1 VAADQPST
9 PTSIPADDRSPK
21 ARPESQIDPAN
32 RAEFHEA
39 GSGWPLVTYE
49 EHHWVAS
56 EPYVGCRRQQL
67 AARGLYKT
75 AVVQS
80 IARIKE
86 IPLPPDTRT
95 LVTEATA
102 EIARFDAE
110 MGPEIAPFAT
120 ILLRSES
127 TASSKIENLTA
138 SARSIALAE
147 LGDTSKR
154 NASLIVSNIRAMQ
167 AAIDLAEHLD
177 EDAILATHAALLGE
191 SDPGIVGG
199 WRTQQ
204 VWIGGSNHSPYDGAF
219 TPPHH
224 DRVPAAMD
232 DLVDFLSR
240 EDVEP
245 LAQAAVAHAQ
255 FETIHPFPDGNGR
268 VGRAIVHS
276 LLRSKRVTRNVTVPV
291 SAGLLTR
298 LDNYFDALTE
308 YRRGRPEYI
317 VRLTAEA
324 SFSSIANG
332 RTLVSDLR
340 SIREGWGDRVQARSD
355 AAAWKVADMLIA
367 QPIIDSLAVQ
377 ELLGIPAM
385 SANRAIERL
394 VDDGVVKEVT
404 GRYRD
409 RIYEAKEVLL
419 ALDGFAAR
427 GGRRAR
433 AASP

>member
-1 VAADQPST
+1 MARDQPREPTST
-9 PTSIPADDRSPK
+9 PARTGWPRLTYEAHSWVPSDR
-21 ARPESQIDPAN
+21 
-32 RAEFHEA
+32 EA
-39 GSGWPLVTYE
+39 GS
-49 EHHWVAS
+49 
-56 EPYVGCRRQQL
+56 RRQQL
-67 AARGLYKT
+67 AARGSYET
-75 AVVQS
+75 VVVEP
-80 IARIKE
+80 IAAINE
-86 IPLPPDTRT
+86 IPLPPETRT
-95 LVTEATA
+95 LVTQATA

-110 MGPEIAPFAT
+110 MGPVIAPFAA

-127 TASSKIENLTA
+127 TASSEIENLTA
-138 SARSIALAE
+138 SARSISLAE

-154 NASLIVSNIRAMQ
+154 NALLIVSNIRAMQ
-167 AAIDLAEHLD
+167 AAIDLAEQLD
-177 EDAILATHAALLGE
+177 QDAILAMHAALLGE

-204 VWIGGSNHSPYDGAF
+204 VWIGGSDHSPHGAAF
-219 TPPHH
+219 TPAHH
-224 DRVPAAMD
+224 DRVPAAME
-232 DLVDFLSR
+232 DLVAFLSR

-298 LDNYFDALTE
+298 IDSYFDALTE

-317 VRLTAEA
+317 VRLMAEA

-340 SIREGWGDRVQARSD
+340 RIREGWGDRVQARSD
-355 AAAWKVADMLIA
+355 AAAWKVADMLMA
-367 QPIIDSLAVQ
+367 QPVIDSLAVQ

-394 VDDGVVKEVT
+394 VDDGVLNEVT